1 MLAHHRLEGFWVGHR
16 DHLSDISHL
25 HGWGVGV
32 AIHCDHPAAEAL
44 GCDGHLLTQ
53 LTAAEQHQGGGK
65 SGRGGKGHGG
75 RPDRG
80 QDSKMEP
87 IFLHT
92 GAR

>member
-1 MLAHHRLEGFWVGHR
+1 MPAHHRLEGFWVGHG

-25 HGWGVGV
+25 HGRGVGV
-32 AIHCDHPAAEAL
+32 AIHCDHPAAKPL
-44 GCDGHLLTQ
+44 GCDGHLLTK
-53 LTAAEQHQGGGK
+53 LTAAEQHQGGRK